1 MAHLYKKPVITVD
14 SATGQKAKTKSKKWW
29 GKYRDAAG
37 MIRRVPLVGDKTA
50 AQTMLTD
57 LVRRVDREKAGLID
71 PTDEQRKRPLAKH
84 LTEFTKY
91 LKNKSVTP
99 KQVKESTMQIQKMV
113 DDRKWKMIGDITASG
128 AHEFLGQLRR
138 DNLSAQTYNHYLK
151 SAKQFTRWLVRD
163 RRTPNDPLAHI
174 SKMNVSVD
182 RRHDRRALAP
192 EEFARLITA
201 AQNGPPIET
210 FPGADRA
217 MMYVLAAWTGFRK
230 GEIGSLT
237 QRSFRL
243 DDEPATATVAACY
256 SKRRR
261 QDTQILH
268 SEVVRLLKEWL
279 ATKPDLGPD
288 DVLFPV
294 SGRVPGGTERKTHKM
309 MRLDIKAARKAWI
322 EETKVPEERKA
333 REESDFLEYQN
344 DDGLFA
350 DFHSN
355 RHLFITSLERAGLSP
370 KMAQTLARHSDVR
383 LTLGVYTHVGLH
395 DQTAAIASLP
405 PPPGG
410 KDTETEATE
419 LWATGTD
426 GRTGEHQT
434 VPSVV
439 PSGAQIGAQLVA
451 PERLRLAPGCTD
463 AVGEPN
469 ENGDP
474 GIAARSNGDRRYRT
488 RQHRGASP
496 RIAPRRRSMKVSPTG
511 LEPVTFGSGG
521 RRSIQLSYG
530 D

>member
-1 MAHLYKKPVITVD
+1 MAHLNKKPVFVVD
-14 SATGQKAKTKSKKWW
+14 PTTGKRTKTKSKKWW

-37 MIRRVPLVGDKTA
+37 TIRRVPLAGDKTA

-138 DNLSAQTYNHYLK
+138 DNRSAQTYNHYLK

-163 RRTPNDPLAHI
+163 RRAAHDPLAHI

-210 FPGADRA
+210 LPGADRA
-217 MMYVLAAWTGFRK
+217 MLYVLAAWTGFRK

-237 QRSFRL
+237 QRSLRL
-243 DDEPATATVAACY
+243 DDDPATATVAACY

-268 SEVVRLLKEWL
+268 SEVVCRLKEWL

-288 DVLFPV
+288 DMTAIGTFP
-294 SGRVPGGTERKTHKM
+294 P
-309 MRLDIKAARKAWI
+309 
-322 EETKVPEERKA
+322 
-333 REESDFLEYQN
+333 Y
-344 DDGLFA
+344 
-350 DFHSN
+350 
-355 RHLFITSLERAGLSP
+355 
-370 KMAQTLARHSDVR
+370 
-383 LTLGVYTHVGLH
+383 
-395 DQTAAIASLP
+395 
-405 PPPGG
+405 
-410 KDTETEATE
+410 
-419 LWATGTD
+419 
-426 GRTGEHQT
+426 
-434 VPSVV
+434 
-439 PSGAQIGAQLVA
+439 A
-451 PERLRLAPGCTD
+451 PYN
-463 AVGEPN
+463 VK
-469 ENGDP
+469 
-474 GIAARSNGDRRYRT
+474 RS
-488 RQHRGASP
+488 
-496 RIAPRRRSMKVSPTG
+496 
-511 LEPVTFGSGG
+511 
-521 RRSIQLSYG
+521 
-530 D
+530 